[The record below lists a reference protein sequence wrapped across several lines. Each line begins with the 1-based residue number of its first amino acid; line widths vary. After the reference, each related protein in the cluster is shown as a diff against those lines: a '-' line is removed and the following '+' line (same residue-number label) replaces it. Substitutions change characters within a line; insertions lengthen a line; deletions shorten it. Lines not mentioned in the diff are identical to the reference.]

1 MLVMSRHQAFLKLH
15 REESL
20 SDEDAIALES
30 VLSTIADRTRLRILS
45 LLLRAGGEPV
55 CVCKLVPELELTQP
69 TVSYH
74 LKQLTTA
81 GLLARERRG
90 AFVYYR
96 LVPGALAQVSSL
108 VAALES
114 AAGRRSVA

>member
-1 MLVMSRHQAFLKLH
+1 MFAMSRQQALLESHFGD
-15 REESL
+15 SL
-20 SDEDAIALES
+20 SDEEAIELEG

-74 LKQLTTA
+74 LKQLTIA

-90 AFVYYR
+90 SFVYYR